1 MSEEP
6 IPTEEPVEVTTQQQL
21 ADSPFNIANEL
32 DRLAPLASNLVE
44 TRPEFRQLIGAM
56 LASRQLYAMCV
67 YELELLCEPENLPN
81 LPDTETPLTYDQ
93 VVWLREVLVNAAA
106 VQAQQPFEEET
117 LFRGMTETVFPW
129 MKQVVVKHSD
139 AQAAIR
145 KRAREEREQSRV
157 STPIHLG
164 FPFFDETASVDSH
177 KIYRSRPVLF
187 VGQRDVL
194 SWLMQHITAH
204 LLTGDHGSAQT
215 VRLTGPVVRSENPRL
230 VTVPDSSW
238 SNCANTNNGFQKI
251 YDSVIAP
258 QLSDPIDLLIVDDL
272 LTAYRGY
279 AQTPRTTAANEAQRK
294 LKNWTDVAGALLV
307 GCLPLDRPLR
317 ADELNSPEYEM
328 LRIHNIVRG
337 VDAVA
342 TASGYTIRAGNQVV
356 AEISKEALEA
366 HRVSPIIQV

>member
-1 MSEEP
+1 MFEEP
-6 IPTEEPVEVTTQQQL
+6 IPTEEAAEVTTQQQL
-21 ADSPFNIANEL
+21 ADSKLNIGNEL
-32 DRLAPLASNLVE
+32 AKLAPLANTLVE

-56 LASRQLYAMCV
+56 LAARQLYAMCV
-67 YELELLCEPENLPN
+67 YELELLCEPENLPDM
-81 LPDTETPLTYDQ
+81 PDTETPLTYDQ

-139 AQAAIR
+139 AQTAIR
-145 KRAREEREQSRV
+145 KRIREEREQARV

-164 FPFFDETASVDSH
+164 LPFFSETDAVDAY
-177 KIYRSRPVLF
+177 KLYRSRPVLF

-230 VTVPDSSW
+230 VTVPEASW
-238 SNCANTNNGFQKI
+238 NNCANTNNGFQKV
-251 YDSVIAP
+251 YESVIAS

-279 AQTPRTTAANEAQRK
+279 TQTPRTTAANEAQRK
-294 LKNWTDVAGALLV
+294 FKNWTDAAGALLV

-317 ADELNSPEYEM
+317 ADELNSPEYEL

-342 TASGYTIRAGNQVV
+342 TESGYTIRAGNQVV
-356 AEISKEALEA
+356 AEITKETLEA
-366 HRVSPIIQV
+366 HRPSPIIQI